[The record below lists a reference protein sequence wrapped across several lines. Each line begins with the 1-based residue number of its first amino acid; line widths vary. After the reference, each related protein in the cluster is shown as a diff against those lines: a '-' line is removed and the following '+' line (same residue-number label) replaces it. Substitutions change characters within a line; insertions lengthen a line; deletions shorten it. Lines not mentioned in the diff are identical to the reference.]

1 MPTRLLH
8 SLVLLAW
15 AGFLLWLLLFSQPM
29 LARLLHPKLW
39 WLVGCGAVILI
50 LFLAVTW
57 TQANIKP
64 DAPLRWQWPKVV
76 ILLVPILY
84 GLVML
89 PSARFDSQTF
99 MRRMVVDVNGA
110 SLRDGDYPAAMVNP
124 EDREPEAGALPLT
137 RINAEMVQLAGR
149 EVETVCQVLRNDQLP
164 EDLFICYRFLV
175 TCCAADAQPV
185 FVLAR
190 QNGHSVPENDA
201 WVRIRGPISLQENRG
216 ITLPLLTIHSIIP
229 EREPAF
235 PFLF

>member
-8 SLVLLAW
+8 SLVLVAW

-39 WLVGCGAVILI
+39 WLVGCGAVILF

-57 TQANIKP
+57 TQAYIKP
-64 DAPLRWQWPKVV
+64 DSPLRWQWPKVV

-99 MRRMVVDVNGA
+99 MRRMVLDVNGTA
-110 SLRDGDYPAAMVNP
+110 LQGDDDPTAMVNP
-124 EDREPEAGALPLT
+124 GDIEPEADVMPLT
-137 RINAEMVQLAGR
+137 RINAEVVQLAGR
-149 EVETVCQVLRNDQLP
+149 EVETVCQVLRDDQLP

-175 TCCAADAQPV
+175 TCCAADARPV

-190 QNGHSVPENDA
+190 QNGHSVPGTDA
-201 WVRIRGPISLQENRG
+201 WVRIRGPISLHENRG
-216 ITLPLLTIHSIIP
+216 ITLPLLTIHTIHP